1 LTKNRNENRG
11 LPPVGL
17 ASLLVILSVL
27 ALTVFA
33 LLALSTVRAN
43 SRLRQQTGQAV
54 LDYYAADCA
63 AEEILARL
71 RNGEVPQGVRQ
82 ENGRYL
88 YECTVSPTQILQVE
102 VETDGL
108 DFRVFRWQAVST
120 ARWDNSED
128 LPVWNGEEG
137 AVP

>member
-1 LTKNRNENRG
+1 MTKNRNESRG
-11 LPPVGL
+11 MPPVGL

-43 SRLRQQTGQAV
+43 SRLRQQTEQAV
-54 LDYYAADCA
+54 LGYYAADCE

-82 ENGRYL
+82 ENGRYF
-88 YECTVSPTQILQVE
+88 YECTISPTQTLQVE

-108 DFRVFRWQAVST
+108 DFQLFRWQAVST
-120 ARWDNSED
+120 TRWETEED
-128 LPVWNGEEG
+128 LPVWNGKEG
-137 AVP
+137 AAP

>member
-1 LTKNRNENRG
+1 MKNRNESRG

-17 ASLLVILSVL
+17 TSLLVILSVL

-33 LLALSTVRAN
+33 LLALSSVRAN
-43 SRLRQQTGQAV
+43 SRLRQQTEQAV

-71 RNGEVPQGVRQ
+71 RNGEVPRGVRR
-82 ENGRYL
+82 ETDRWV
-88 YECTVSPTQILQVE
+88 YECTVSSTQILQVE
-102 VETDGL
+102 AETDGL
-108 DFRVFRWQAVST
+108 DYHVFRWQAVSSS
-120 ARWDNSED
+120 RWETEDD
-128 LPVWNGEEG
+128 LPVWSGEEG